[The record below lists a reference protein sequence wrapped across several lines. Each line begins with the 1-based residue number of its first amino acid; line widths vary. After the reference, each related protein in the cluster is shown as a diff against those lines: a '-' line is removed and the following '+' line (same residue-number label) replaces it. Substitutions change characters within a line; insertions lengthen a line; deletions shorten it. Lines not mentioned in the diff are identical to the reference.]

1 MNRWLAGMR
10 ILISTLAEMCVGP
23 FRMPQWNQLKQIWS
37 AQDRMTASLAVVPIR
52 SSYRSRGQR

>member
-10 ILISTLAEMCVGP
+10 ILISALLCVWP

-52 SSYRSRGQR
+52 SSYRSSGQH